1 MSSTV
6 LPLLFAAV
14 VLLTFVVLMIDLT
27 VNNNRRSTISEHEEH
42 FPHS

>member
-1 MSSTV
+1 MSSTI

-27 VNNNRRSTISEHEEH
+27 VNNNRRSAISEHEDH
-42 FPHS
+42 FPQA